1 MPLSTIARHE
11 DLLINLIHDLR
22 QPLGAIETSVYL
34 LNLVTPPADAR
45 VHAQLHAIERQVSDA
60 TRVLA
65 EATTALRRLQAQRAD
80 RVESLDL
87 TNPVTAD
94 VT

>member
-11 DLLINLIHDLR
+11 DLLTNLIHDLR
-22 QPLGAIETSVYL
+22 QPLGTIETSVYL
-34 LNLVTPPADAR
+34 LNMVTPADDAR
-45 VHAQLHAIERQVSDA
+45 VHDQLHAIECQLGDCSRLLS
-60 TRVLA
+60 
-65 EATTALRRLQAQRAD
+65 EATTALRRLQAQRSD
-80 RVESLDL
+80 RAESLDL

>member
-1 MPLSTIARHE
+1 MASPTIARHE

-45 VHAQLHAIERQVSDA
+45 VHAQLQAIECQLGDA
-60 TRVLA
+60 SRLLA
-65 EATTALRRLQAQRAD
+65 EATAALRRLPAQRAE